1 MSHGKPS
8 VSQRSSSV
16 SWYTRR
22 PKGASRAR
30 SAADKI
36 VNESKRKAAQEE
48 REKVRI
54 QEAYLQNVLHF
65 EYLTVMQSGDGD
77 PMAPVNH
84 G

>member
-1 MSHGKPS
+1 MSHGTPS

-30 SAADKI
+30 SATDKI
-36 VNESKRKAAQEE
+36 VNEPKRKAAQEE
-48 REKVRI
+48 RQKIRI
-54 QEAYLQNVLHF
+54 EEAFLQNILHF
-65 EYLTVMQSGDGD
+65 EYLAVMQSGDGD
-77 PMAPVNH
+77 PMAPVDH